1 MGETPR
7 REVELTM
14 RLKIKA
20 HSLRDCARWVVR
32 VQLMRS
38 MQRYRRVWRK
48 RPPTKDH
55 RGLYWAI
62 PSRLTRSCRAAE

>member
-1 MGETPR
+1 MFSLDMDKTDR

-20 HSLRDCARWVVR
+20 HSLRVRAQRVVR
-32 VQLMRS
+32 VQLLRS
-38 MQRYRRVWRK
+38 MQRYRRVWRSQTK

-55 RGLYWAI
+55 RGL
-62 PSRLTRSCRAAE
+62 C